1 LHDFISDI
9 LSQIPEVGTKDQ
21 LNPVKVMLVLHK
33 NSNEFNSLD
42 LSNATDRLPVE
53 FQKDILNSLGLPGD
67 L

>member
-1 LHDFISDI
+1 LHDLISDI
-9 LSQIPEVGTKDQ
+9 LSQIPEDGTKDQ
-21 LNPVKVMLVLHK
+21 LKPVKVMLELHK